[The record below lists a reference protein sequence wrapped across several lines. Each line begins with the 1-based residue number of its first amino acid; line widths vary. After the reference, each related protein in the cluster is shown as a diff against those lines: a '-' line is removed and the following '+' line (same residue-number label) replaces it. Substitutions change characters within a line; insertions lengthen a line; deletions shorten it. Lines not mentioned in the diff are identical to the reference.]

1 MKITISDT
9 GEIQIPAV
17 LRKQDHIEAGQQFDI
32 ERLNAGQYLLKQQT
46 KSPQPGS
53 SLGCKHVPSTIG
65 LCPFQMSDCLDASL

>member
-46 KSPQPGS
+46 KSPQPG
-53 SLGCKHVPSTIG
+53 LVTWLQACPEHDWFVPV
-65 LCPFQMSDCLDASL
+65 QMS